1 MLFLTRLFG
10 GTGDLERQFEFVLNG
25 WINVSKFRRLEHDKD
40 PIAGDRDGTC
50 NMTIRN
56 KPIKKALH
64 GLPWFTTVKG
74 GAYVL
79 LPGLRALRS
88 LGNALSARITRIRLC
103 RAGSLHMKLRVPAW
117 RDTLGKDAVAG
128 LVLGVESVPDGLA
141 AGLLA
146 GVNPLA
152 GLYAYLFGTI
162 GGSFFTGSAFMAVQ
176 ATGAMAIVVADVPAV
191 HSADDPA
198 RALFTLSVLTG
209 VVMLAAGLLRL
220 GSVLRF
226 VSNAVMVGFISAV
239 GVNIILGQLANLTGY
254 KAEGANRVVRAI
266 NTLVHPGELHLQS
279 LAIGVVTVA
288 LILVLER
295 TRLGPLGLVLA
306 VIVASAGVAVLGWHG
321 VATVGE
327 LSKIPRALPLPE
339 VPMLRL
345 VPSLVIPAVSLA
357 FVGLIQGAAISA
369 SFPNPDGRYPDA
381 SRDFIGQGAANVIAG
396 IFRGM
401 PVGGS
406 MSATSLNKSAGAR
419 SRIALMIAGVVMAV
433 VILAFAGLVG
443 HIAMPALAGLLILV
457 GFRTIKPDD
466 LRSVWKTGT
475 VQKAVLATTFVLT
488 MVIPLQY
495 AVLAGVGLSAILH
508 VVRQSNQIT
517 IKRWR
522 LDPDGNLIETDPP
535 AQLPAN
541 EVVVLQPYGSLFFAA
556 APVLESQLPAPAD
569 AGTGNSVVILRLRG
583 RTDLGTTFM
592 DVLRRYAQTLTANGS
607 KLVIV
612 SASERIQEQLRV
624 TGVTDLITSENI
636 YTGDER
642 VGATLK
648 RAYADATAWIE
659 HNQHAT
665 GTDTR

>member
-1 MLFLTRLFG
+1 
-10 GTGDLERQFEFVLNG
+10 
-25 WINVSKFRRLEHDKD
+25 
-40 PIAGDRDGTC
+40 
-50 NMTIRN
+50 
-56 KPIKKALH
+56 
-64 GLPWFTTVKG
+64 
-74 GAYVL
+74 
-79 LPGLRALRS
+79 
-88 LGNALSARITRIRLC
+88 
-103 RAGSLHMKLRVPAW
+103 MKLRVPVR

-162 GGSFFTGSAFMAVQ
+162 GGSLFTSSAFMAVQ
-176 ATGAMAIVVADVPAV
+176 ATGAMAIVIADVPAV

-209 VVMLAAGLLRL
+209 VVMLAAGFLRL

-254 KAEGANRVVRAI
+254 KAEGANRVVRAV
-266 NTLVHPGELHLQS
+266 NTVIHPGELHLQS
-279 LAIGVVTVA
+279 LAIGIVTVA
-288 LILVLER
+288 LILLLER
-295 TRLGPLGLVLA
+295 TRAGPLGLVLA
-306 VIVASAGVAVLGWHG
+306 VIITSAGVAVLGWGG

-327 LSKIPRALPLPE
+327 LSEIPRSLPLPE
-339 VPMLRL
+339 APMLRL
-345 VPSLVIPAVSLA
+345 VPSLLIPAASLA
-357 FVGLIQGAAISA
+357 FVGLVQGAAISA
-369 SFPNPDGRYPDA
+369 GFPNPDGRYPDA

-406 MSATSLNKSAGAR
+406 MSATSLNKAAGAR
-419 SRIALMIAGVVMAV
+419 SRIALVIAGAVMAV

-443 HIAMPALAGLLILV
+443 HIALPALAGLLMLV

-475 VQKAVLATTFVLT
+475 VQKMVLVTSFALT
-488 MVIPLQY
+488 MIIPLQY
-495 AVLAGVGLSAILH
+495 AVLAGVGLSVILH
-508 VVRQSNQIT
+508 VVRQSNQVT

-535 AQLPAN
+535 AQLPAG
-541 EVVVLQPYGSLFFAA
+541 EVVALQPYGSLFFAA
-556 APVLESQLPAPAD
+556 APVLESQLPALTA
-569 AGTGNSVVILRLRG
+569 TSLNSVVILRLRG

-592 DVLRRYAQTLTANGS
+592 DVLRRYAQALTAAGS

-624 TGVTDLITSENI
+624 TGVTDLISPQDI
-636 YTGDER
+636 YAGDER

-648 RAYADATAWIE
+648 RAYADATSWIE
-659 HNQHAT
+659 HNQPAT
-665 GTDTR
+665 GTDAR

>member
-1 MLFLTRLFG
+1 
-10 GTGDLERQFEFVLNG
+10 
-25 WINVSKFRRLEHDKD
+25 
-40 PIAGDRDGTC
+40 
-50 NMTIRN
+50 
-56 KPIKKALH
+56 
-64 GLPWFTTVKG
+64 
-74 GAYVL
+74 
-79 LPGLRALRS
+79 
-88 LGNALSARITRIRLC
+88 
-103 RAGSLHMKLRVPAW
+103 MKLRVPVR
-117 RDTLGKDAVAG
+117 RDTLRKDAVAG

-162 GGSFFTGSAFMAVQ
+162 GGSLFTSSAFMAVQ
-176 ATGAMAIVVADVPAV
+176 ATGAMAIVIADVPAV

-209 VVMLAAGLLRL
+209 VVMLAAGFLRL

-254 KAEGANRVVRAI
+254 KAEGANRVVRAV
-266 NTLVHPGELHLQS
+266 NTVIHPGELHLQS
-279 LAIGVVTVA
+279 LAIGIVTVA
-288 LILVLER
+288 LILLLER
-295 TRLGPLGLVLA
+295 TRAGPLGLVLA
-306 VIVASAGVAVLGWHG
+306 VIITSASVAVLGWAG

-327 LSKIPRALPLPE
+327 LSEIPRALPLPE
-339 VPMLRL
+339 APMLRL
-345 VPSLVIPAVSLA
+345 VPSLVVPAMSLA
-357 FVGLIQGAAISA
+357 FVGLVQGAAISA
-369 SFPNPDGRYPDA
+369 GFPNPDGRYPDA
-381 SRDFIGQGAANVIAG
+381 SRDFIGQGAANVVAG

-406 MSATSLNKSAGAR
+406 MSATSLNKAAGAR
-419 SRIALMIAGVVMAV
+419 SRIALVIAGAVMAV

-443 HIAMPALAGLLILV
+443 HIALPALAGLLMLV
-457 GFRTIKPDD
+457 GYRTIKPDD
-466 LRSVWKTGT
+466 LQSVWKTGT
-475 VQKAVLATTFVLT
+475 VQKAVLATSFALT

-495 AVLAGVGLSAILH
+495 AVLAGVGLSVILH
-508 VVRQSNQIT
+508 VVRQSNQVT

-535 AQLPAN
+535 AQLPAD
-541 EVVVLQPYGSLFFAA
+541 EVVALQPYGSLFFAA
-556 APVLESQLPAPAD
+556 APVLESQLPTLAN
-569 AGTGNSVVILRLRG
+569 TSLNSVVILRLRG

-592 DVLRRYAQTLTANGS
+592 DVLRRYAEALTAASS

-624 TGVTDLITSENI
+624 TGVTDLISPQDI
-636 YTGDER
+636 HAGDER

-648 RAYADATAWIE
+648 RAYADATSWIE
-659 HNQHAT
+659 HNQPAA
-665 GTDTR
+665 GTDAR